1 MISLA
6 ETYRAEERA
15 EWANLLV
22 MARLPG
28 RPVALRTVRRL
39 GRAAGVSAAEIARVA
54 AEIGAAS

>member
-1 MISLA
+1 MSALR

-15 EWANLLV
+15 EWENLLV

-39 GRAAGVSAAEIARVA
+39 GRAAGVDAAEIARVA
-54 AEIGAAS
+54 REIGAAS